1 LREIFGGWEVSGIIT
16 AQTGNPFSV
25 ISGANNSGSNLWLDR
40 ADSVTGVSTNMG
52 KGNRQSWAYGSG
64 YFSKSA
70 FTNGASFGNTGRNA
84 YWGPKVFGADAAIMK
99 TWDLLEGT
107 KLQFRWE
114 AFNATNHPNFGTPDG
129 TQWGGSHTGMISGL
143 GNIPPR
149 VMQGA
154 LKLTF

>member
-1 LREIFGGWEVSGIIT
+1 
-16 AQTGNPFSV
+16 
-25 ISGANNSGSNLWLDR
+25 
-40 ADSVTGVSTNMG
+40 MG
-52 KGNRQSWAYGSG
+52 KGNRQDWANKAIG
-64 YFSKSA
+64 YFNHAA
-70 FTNGASFGNTGRNA
+70 FTNGASFGDTGRDA

-99 TWDLLEGT
+99 SWDLTEGS

-114 AFNATNHPNFGTPDG
+114 AFNATNHPNFGNPDG
-129 TQWGGSHTGMISGL
+129 TQWGSSHTGVISST